1 LPITTA
7 KLQSIKALILMK
19 NILIKSIK
27 PHIPK
32 FLISLPEE
40 EEEEEEIEDHTKLIS
55 TSRVSKNYSH
65 DKSCIVQCI
74 LLPLKALNLH
84 VMVGWCRSICS
95 E

>member
-1 LPITTA
+1 
-7 KLQSIKALILMK
+7 MK

-40 EEEEEEIEDHTKLIS
+40 EEEEIEDHTKLIS
-55 TSRVSKNYSH
+55 TSQVSKNYSH
-65 DKSCIVQCI
+65 DKSRIGQCI

-84 VMVGWCRSICS
+84 VMVGWCWSICS